1 MAVDRRA
8 ARIALLKIALPLTAL
23 ALIAAVFVF
32 PRDRLTQGLSVDRVA
47 VSMIDGL
54 RLDRPRFT
62 GETSDGRPF
71 TVTADW
77 ALPDGP
83 DPESVRL
90 GPVEGR
96 VEAQEGLRVTLSA
109 GGGELRPNARTL
121 RLQDG
126 VSLVSSDG
134 HRLTASAALADLD
147 AGALTA
153 EGPVFGDG
161 PLGSVESATMR
172 AARRAEGD
180 YIWFEGGVRVV
191 IRPGGAR
198 PAAED

>member
-1 MAVDRRA
+1 MAADRRT
-8 ARIALLKIALPLTAL
+8 ARVGLLKIALPLTAL

-32 PRDRLTQGLSVDRVA
+32 PREGLIGGLSVDRA
-47 VSMIDGL
+47 TIDLIEGL
-54 RLDRPRFT
+54 RLEQPRFT

-83 DPESVRL
+83 DPETVRL
-90 GPVEGR
+90 GPVTGGIA
-96 VEAQEGLRVTLSA
+96 VEDGLSLTLSA
-109 GGGELRPNARTL
+109 GGGELRPKDETL
-121 RLQDG
+121 RLDG
-126 VSLVSSDG
+126 GVALETSDG
-134 HRLTASAALADLD
+134 YRLTAASALADLD

-153 EGPVFGDG
+153 EGPISGSG
-161 PLGSVESATMR
+161 PLGSVESETMR

-191 IRPGGAR
+191 VEPGRAR
-198 PAAED
+198 PESEE